1 MFFNSSPD
9 VYNATN
15 VSTSEYSES
24 ISKTSDSSLNEGL
37 DQPIYSSSNE
47 KTEKIPLTVEN
58 LKKHNELM
66 NKKELKFVNSND
78 IKK

>member
-15 VSTSEYSES
+15 ISTSEYSES

-47 KTEKIPLTVEN
+47 KTEKFL
-58 LKKHNELM
+58 
-66 NKKELKFVNSND
+66 
-78 IKK
+78 

>member
-9 VYNATN
+9 VYNTTN

-37 DQPIYSSSNE
+37 DQPVCSSSNE